1 MKIST
6 VRVVVG
12 LSTIATHVI
21 AFLGIVVIRQE
32 FFPPDLRLDL
42 AMVLLPI
49 TAVYVTAVVRSAIR
63 DKNELPDEQIVNLNY
78 VLIVGII
85 TMSFSVALL
94 LFVFWF
100 PRIGGPTI
108 EDLRRWMIVVE
119 IAFGG
124 AFGLIAED
132 LFGKIERVPVST
144 ADEEENRP

>member
-1 MKIST
+1 
-6 VRVVVG
+6 
-12 LSTIATHVI
+12 
-21 AFLGIVVIRQE
+21 
-32 FFPPDLRLDL
+32 
-42 AMVLLPI
+42 
-49 TAVYVTAVVRSAIR
+49 
-63 DKNELPDEQIVNLNY
+63 
-78 VLIVGII
+78 
-85 TMSFSVALL
+85 MSFSVALL